1 MKITVENHQLKVK
14 EILEAANIIPV
25 VAIKEAGDATD
36 IAKSFLDNGTKNIE
50 VLMRNDQ
57 AIEAIKN
64 IADNVADIHVGA
76 GTVLAPNQVEQVKQA
91 GGQYV
96 ISPGFD
102 IELHEACLKHDIPY
116 IPGAV
121 TASEIQN
128 CYKLGYRYLKFFPAE
143 AMGGVATIKAIG
155 AVFKDIK
162 FCATGGIK
170 AHNVKEYLE
179 LNTIIAV
186 GTSSMITDDIQT
198 SKSWDAIERL
208 SFV

>member
-1 MKITVENHQLKVK
+1 
-14 EILEAANIIPV
+14 
-25 VAIKEAGDATD
+25 
-36 IAKSFLDNGTKNIE
+36 
-50 VLMRNDQ
+50 
-57 AIEAIKN
+57 
-64 IADNVADIHVGA
+64 
-76 GTVLAPNQVEQVKQA
+76 
-91 GGQYV
+91 
-96 ISPGFD
+96 
-102 IELHEACLKHDIPY
+102 
-116 IPGAV
+116 
-121 TASEIQN
+121 
-128 CYKLGYRYLKFFPAE
+128 PAE